1 MKKENCLFMQKQVQ
15 YLGHQIDR
23 HGAYPM
29 EEKVQAVLAAPQLKD
44 VSQLRAYLSLINYY
58 GKFLRGLSTTL
69 APLYKLLRKGTAWGW
84 GKEEQIAFEKSKA
97 ALRSDKLLVHFDHA
111 KPLTLA
117 CDASPWGVGAVLS
130 HQYADGTERPI
141 AFASRSLSKA
151 EQGYAQIDRE
161 ALGVIFDVK
170 WFRQYIYG
178 HPFTIFTDHKPLV
191 TLLGESKGVPYM
203 CSGRI
208 QLWALLSS
216 YEYQLVYRPG
226 AMNSNADGLSRLPV
240 QGDEDQD

>member
-1 MKKENCLFMQKQVQ
+1 MDSLLQGIPCTIVYLDDILITGGSKKEHLDNLQTVLHRLSQAGFRVKKEKCLFMQVQ

-23 HGAYPM
+23 HGIYPT

-44 VSQLRAYLSLINYY
+44 VSQLRAYLGLINYY

-69 APLYKLLRKGTAWGW
+69 APLYKLLRKGTVWGW
-84 GKEEQIAFEKSKA
+84 GKEEQTAFEKSKA

-161 ALGVIFDVK
+161 ALGVIFGVK
-170 WFRQYIYG
+170 RFRQY
-178 HPFTIFTDHKPLV
+178 L
-191 TLLGESKGVPYM
+191 
-203 CSGRI
+203 
-208 QLWALLSS
+208 
-216 YEYQLVYRPG
+216 
-226 AMNSNADGLSRLPV
+226 
-240 QGDEDQD
+240 